1 MAKKMEPAAQTHKIL
16 VIDDNPDLREIITHN
31 LTREGFSI
39 IQSQGALDG
48 IQKAADEKPD
58 LIILDVVLPV
68 MDGFQVC
75 AILKGKRETADIPV
89 IFLSARDQVDDK
101 VRGLNLGGID
111 YISKP
116 FKSEELNAKI
126 KSLLRSRDHDIGLN
140 PLSLLPGN
148 KVIEE
153 KLHEFL
159 RENKKFAVGYVD
171 IDNFK
176 SYNDKYGFFRGDEVL
191 LTLSKNITSAIRNL
205 GREDD
210 FIGHIGGDDFIFIS
224 FSEKTED
231 ICKSIIANFD
241 KAVPSFYETPDKTA
255 GYIEM
260 HNRIGML
267 TKIPLM
273 TLSVAVVTNNN
284 RQINHP
290 GEIAAIA
297 AELKGYLKTF
307 SGSNFKIDQRTS
319 NESKEIIE
327 KKKIMVIEPNSEIAK
342 KFDQSLLKKN
352 VFVRYVENGASALLL
367 MTSMRP
373 DLILMNA
380 HLPLIDGFTLFGQ
393 IKKNM
398 DLATIPVFIY
408 SSEPFDRLITR
419 GEVKIPPENFIDL
432 NNLEI
437 YISDI
442 MQKVV

>member
-1 MAKKMEPAAQTHKIL
+1 MEPGIQTHKIL
-16 VIDDNPDLREIITHN
+16 IIDDNPDLREIITHN

-39 IQSQGALDG
+39 IQSQSALDG
-48 IQKAADEKPD
+48 IQKATEEQPD

-140 PLSLLPGN
+140 PLSMLPGN

-153 KLHEFL
+153 KLYEL
-159 RENKKFAVGYVD
+159 VRNDQKFAVAYLD

-191 LTLSKNITSAIRNL
+191 LSLSKIITSAIKEL
-205 GREDD
+205 GTEDD

-224 FSEKTED
+224 FSENLD
-231 ICKSIIANFD
+231 NICKNIISFFD
-241 KAVPSFYETPDKTA
+241 KNAPLFYETVDKTA
-255 GYIEM
+255 GYVEST
-260 HNRIGML
+260 NRIGML
-267 TKIPLM
+267 TRIPLM
-273 TLSVAVVTNNN
+273 SVSIAVVTNLN
-284 RQINHP
+284 RTINHP
-290 GEIAAIA
+290 GEMAAIA
-297 AELKGYLKTF
+297 AELKSYLKTLP
-307 SGSNFKIDQRTS
+307 GSNYKIDQRTA
-319 NESKEIIE
+319 NESKELLE
-327 KKKIMVIEPNSEIAK
+327 KRKVMVIEPNSDIMK
-342 KFDQSLLKKN
+342 KFDQSLTKKN

-367 MTSMRP
+367 MSSMRP

-393 IKKNM
+393 IKKNKE
-398 DLATIPVFIY
+398 LVNIPVFIY

-419 GEVKIPPENFIDL
+419 GEVQIPPENFIDL
-432 NNLEI
+432 NNLDT

-442 MQKVV
+442 IKRVV

>member
-1 MAKKMEPAAQTHKIL
+1 MDSTEQSHKIL
-16 VIDDNPDLREIITHN
+16 VIDDNPDLREIITYN
-31 LTREGFSI
+31 LTKEGFSI

-48 IQKAADEKPD
+48 IQKATEEKPD

-126 KSLLRSRDHDIGLN
+126 KSLLRSRDHDISLN

-153 KLHEFL
+153 KLHDML
-159 RENKKFAVGYVD
+159 HKGKKFAVGYID

-191 LTLSKNITSAIRNL
+191 LFLSKTVSYAIRSL
-205 GREDD
+205 GSEDD
-210 FIGHIGGDDFIFIS
+210 FIGHIGGDDFLFIS
-224 FSEKTED
+224 VPDKVEA
-231 ICKSIIANFD
+231 ICKDVISNFD
-241 KAVPSFYETPDKTA
+241 DHVPMFYDERDRKA
-255 GYIEM
+255 GYIERI
-260 HNRIGML
+260 NRLGMP

-273 TLSVAVVTNNN
+273 TLSLAVVTNQN
-284 RQINHP
+284 RDINHP
-290 GEIAAIA
+290 GEMAAIA
-297 AELKGYLKTF
+297 AELKSYLKSF
-307 SGSNFKIDQRTS
+307 PGSNFKIDQRTT

-327 KKKIMVIEPNSEIAK
+327 KKKIMVIEPNTEIARR
-342 KFDQSLLKKN
+342 FDQALTNKN

-367 MTSMRP
+367 MTAMKP
-373 DLILMNA
+373 DLILMNS
-380 HLPLIDGFTLFGQ
+380 HLPLIDGLTLFGQ
-393 IKKNM
+393 IKKNE
-398 DLATIPVFIY
+398 DFEKVPVFVY

-419 GEVKIPPENFIDL
+419 GEVQIPPENFIDL
-432 NNLEI
+432 NNLDS
-437 YISDI
+437 YITDI
-442 MQKVV
+442 FQKIV

>member
-1 MAKKMEPAAQTHKIL
+1 MDSTEQSHKIL
-16 VIDDNPDLREIITHN
+16 VIDDNPDLREIITYN
-31 LTREGFSI
+31 LTKEGFSI

-48 IQKAADEKPD
+48 IQRATEEKPD

-126 KSLLRSRDHDIGLN
+126 KSLLRSRDHDISLN

-153 KLHEFL
+153 KLHAML
-159 RENKKFAVGYVD
+159 HDCKKFAVGYID

-191 LTLSKNITSAIRNL
+191 LFLSKTVSYAIRSL
-205 GREDD
+205 GSEYD
-210 FIGHIGGDDFIFIS
+210 FIGHIGGDDFLFIS
-224 FSEKTED
+224 VPDKVEA
-231 ICKSIIANFD
+231 ICKDVITNFD
-241 KAVPSFYETPDKTA
+241 EHVPMFYDAQDRKA
-255 GYIEM
+255 GYIERI
-260 HNRIGML
+260 NRLGMP

-273 TLSVAVVTNNN
+273 TLSVAVVTNLN
-284 RQINHP
+284 RDIMHP
-290 GEIAAIA
+290 GEMAAIA
-297 AELKGYLKTF
+297 AELKSYLKSF
-307 SGSNFKIDQRTS
+307 PGSNFKIDQRTT
-319 NESKEIIE
+319 NESKEILE
-327 KKKIMVIEPNSEIAK
+327 KKKIMIIEPNTEIAR
-342 KFDQSLLKKN
+342 KFDQALTKKN

-367 MTSMRP
+367 MTAMKP
-373 DLILMNA
+373 DLILMNS
-380 HLPLIDGFTLFGQ
+380 HLPLIDGLTLFGQ
-393 IKKNM
+393 IKKNE
-398 DLATIPVFIY
+398 DFEKVPVFIY

-419 GEVKIPPENFIDL
+419 GEVQIPPENFIDL
-432 NNLEI
+432 NNLDS
-437 YISDI
+437 YITDI
-442 MQKVV
+442 FQKIV

>member
-1 MAKKMEPAAQTHKIL
+1 MDSIAQSHKIL

-31 LTREGFSI
+31 LTREGFLI

-48 IQKAADEKPD
+48 IQKAMDEKPD

-126 KSLLRSRDHDIGLN
+126 KSLLRSRDHDISLN

-148 KVIEE
+148 KIIEE
-153 KLHEFL
+153 KLHAML
-159 RENKKFAVGYVD
+159 RNGKKFAVGYVD

-191 LTLSKNITSAIRNL
+191 LFLSKNVSSVIRIL
-205 GREDD
+205 GAEDD
-210 FIGHIGGDDFIFIS
+210 FIGHIGGDDFLFIS
-224 FSEKTED
+224 VPEKVE
-231 ICKSIIANFD
+231 SISKTIITNFD
-241 KAVPSFYETPDKTA
+241 EHVPSFYDSSDREA
-255 GYIEM
+255 GYIERA
-260 HNRIGML
+260 NRLGIL

-273 TLSVAVVTNNN
+273 TLSVAVVTNQN
-284 RQINHP
+284 RDINHP
-290 GEIAAIA
+290 GEMSAIA
-297 AELKGYLKTF
+297 AELKSYLKSF
-307 SGSNFKIDQRTS
+307 PGSNFKIDQRTA

-327 KKKIMVIEPNSEIAK
+327 KKKIMVIEPNTDIAR
-342 KFDQSLLKKN
+342 KFDQALIKKN

-367 MTSMRP
+367 MTSMKP
-373 DLILMNA
+373 DLILMNS

-393 IKKNM
+393 IKKNK
-398 DLATIPVFIY
+398 DFEKIPVYIY

-432 NNLEI
+432 NNLDSL
-437 YISDI
+437 ISDI
-442 MQKVV
+442 IQKVV